1 MKIVITIFLVLALV
15 LSVSVGLDEGA
26 MKIHDESF
34 NRAMVAF
41 GLAKGLNA
49 VISLLQGTE
58 LTVTP
63 VGVGLNFS
71 VGEVLDPFNDMVER
85 FSWVMLFA
93 SVSLGIQKLLLVLS
107 SKIFLQAAM
116 GVSVFATLFL
126 LWIRKIQSHTFFIVS
141 FKIFLLLLLLRFGT
155 LLFVYSSELF
165 YNSVLKE
172 EFISSNK
179 VVEDTKNKLENIQ
192 EQNKAVVISK
202 KDSGVLSRISSK
214 YNAIS
219 DSLNISKQLDSLSES
234 IENASRK
241 IINLITIFIVNSV
254 LMPLLFLWLFIEAV
268 KLIIRSKFD
277 DDAISIML
285 NKAKISV

>member
-1 MKIVITIFLVLALV
+1 MKIVITIFLVLALA

-26 MKIHDESF
+26 MKIQDESF

-93 SVSLGIQKLLLVLS
+93 SVSLGVQKLLLILS
-107 SKIFLQAAM
+107 SKIFLQVAM
-116 GVSVFATLFL
+116 GVSVFTTLLL

-155 LLFVYSSELF
+155 ILFVYSSELF

-172 EFISSNK
+172 EFVSSNK
-179 VVEDTKNKLENIQ
+179 VIEETKYKLENIQ
-192 EQNKAVVISK
+192 EQNKAVVQSK
-202 KDSGVLSRISSK
+202 NGSGVLSSISSK
-214 YNAIS
+214 YNALT
-219 DSLNISKQLDSLSES
+219 DSLNISKQLDSLSKS
-234 IENASRK
+234 IEDASRK

-254 LMPLLFLWLFIEAV
+254 LMPLLFLWFFIESV
-268 KLIIRSKFD
+268 KLITRSKFD
-277 DDAISIML
+277 DDAVSIML